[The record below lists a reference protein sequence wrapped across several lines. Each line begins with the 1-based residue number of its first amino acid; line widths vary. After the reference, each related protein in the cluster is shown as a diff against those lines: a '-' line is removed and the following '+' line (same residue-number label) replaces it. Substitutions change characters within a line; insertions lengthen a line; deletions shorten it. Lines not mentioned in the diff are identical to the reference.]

1 MEVFIVITV
10 ILGFLLVLVAL
21 GIVVKL
27 VLDAVLKMSDTK
39 AGKPVVYMLKVSP
52 DGEMKIR
59 KYRGSVNYLSEKN
72 WK

>member
-10 ILGFLLVLVAL
+10 ILGFLLVLIAL
-21 GIVVKL
+21 GTVVKL
-27 VLDAVLKMSDTK
+27 VLDAVLKMNDAK

>member
-10 ILGFLLVLVAL
+10 ILGFLLVLIAL
-21 GIVVKL
+21 GTVVKL
-27 VLDAVLKMSDTK
+27 VLDAVLKMNDAKT
-39 AGKPVVYMLKVSP
+39 GKPVVYMLKVSP